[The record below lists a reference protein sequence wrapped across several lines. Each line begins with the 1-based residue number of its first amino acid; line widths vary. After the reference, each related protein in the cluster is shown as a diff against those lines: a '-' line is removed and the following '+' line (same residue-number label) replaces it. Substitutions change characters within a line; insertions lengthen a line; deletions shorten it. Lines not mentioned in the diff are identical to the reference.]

1 MTFERPYEKT
11 MGGEKTMAHPLSD
24 ALQWHIDNGVE
35 MAIADAPINRLAP
48 PVAKT
53 MGMPLKATESS
64 VLAMAAPA
72 PFVAPTGTGGSFNTQ
87 RQKAIDAARA
97 ANTLEAL
104 ADAIRAYDGL
114 DVKRTATNL
123 VFADGLAGARVMV
136 IGEAPGA
143 DEDRQGLPF
152 VGVSGQLL
160 DKMFDCIGLNR
171 KSPDTNTGL
180 YISNILNWRPPGNR
194 TPTEAEIALA
204 LPFIERH
211 IALARPQFIVL
222 AGAVAAKGLLNM
234 DQSISRLRGKLYDY
248 VPQTAGITDGLEGA
262 SGPIK
267 VLPTYHPSFLLRTP
281 LQKRKA
287 WQDLLTLAKAL
298 QPQTP

>member
-1 MTFERPYEKT
+1 MTFERPHEKT

-24 ALQWHIDNGVE
+24 ALQWHIDNGVD
-35 MAIADAPINRLAP
+35 MAIADAPINRLVPVVAKASEMSVKTADAPVSGVTATAP
-48 PVAKT
+48 PTLVVA
-53 MGMPLKATESS
+53 S
-64 VLAMAAPA
+64 
-72 PFVAPTGTGGSFNTQ
+72 GSFNTQ
-87 RQKAIDAARA
+87 RQKAVDAAKS

-152 VGVSGQLL
+152 VGVIGQLL
-160 DKMFDCIGLNR
+160 DKMFDCIGLSR
-171 KSPDTNTGL
+171 KSTDTATGL

-211 IALARPQFIVL
+211 IALVRPQYIVL

-234 DQSISRLRGKLYDY
+234 DQSISRLRGKFYDY
-248 VPQTAGITDGLEGA
+248 VPQTAGIADGLDV
-262 SGPIK
+262 SPGPIK

-298 QPQTP
+298 QSQTR

>member
-1 MTFERPYEKT
+1 MTSERPHEKT

-35 MAIADAPINRLAP
+35 MAIADAPINRMAP

-53 MGMPLKATESS
+53 IETPLKAMESP
-64 VLAMAAPA
+64 VLAMTPAAP
-72 PFVAPTGTGGSFNTQ
+72 VVTSGSFNTQ

-104 ADAIRAYDGL
+104 VDAIRAYDGL

-152 VGVSGQLL
+152 VGVIGQLL
-160 DKMFDCIGLNR
+160 DKMFDCIGLSR
-171 KSPDTNTGL
+171 KSTDMAQGL

-194 TPTEAEIALA
+194 TPTETEIALA

-211 IALARPQFIVL
+211 IALVRPHFIVL

-234 DQSISRLRGKLYDY
+234 DQSISKLRGKFYDY
-248 VPQTAGITDGLEGA
+248 TPQTAGITDGLEVTG
-262 SGPIK
+262 GPIK